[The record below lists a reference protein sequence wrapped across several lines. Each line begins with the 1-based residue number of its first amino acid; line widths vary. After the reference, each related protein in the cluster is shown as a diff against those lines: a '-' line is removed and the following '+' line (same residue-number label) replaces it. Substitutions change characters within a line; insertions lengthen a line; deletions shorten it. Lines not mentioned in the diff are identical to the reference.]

1 PGRHDLDAACGARPV
16 YLAAHDGHTAWV
28 SSSALARAGI
38 GASTPDPAGGR
49 IGRDAAGEPDGL
61 LFENAMELVTA
72 HLPEP
77 SLEEDTD
84 ALAGALAECA
94 ALGVTGVHDFE
105 DERAFRAFARLGE
118 RG

>member
-1 PGRHDLDAACGARPV
+1 
-16 YLAAHDGHTAWV
+16 
-28 SSSALARAGI
+28 
-38 GASTPDPAGGR
+38 
-49 IGRDAAGEPDGL
+49 DGL
-61 LFENAMELVTA
+61 LFENAMELVAA

-118 RG
+118 RRELSLRAWMGIPWDPRGNAVEIARALGTGDSRLRVGAIKCFLDGSLGSRTALLLEPD